1 MTDPGPKKPRKRG
14 YFWRVAFL
22 AFGLVWALILL
33 AVAGG
38 GFVLYMAYD
47 QVTQPG
53 TPGAP
58 VTLTVPQGTTKQGV
72 GALLETE
79 GLIEREAFWR
89 LALRIKPS
97 DTPIQAG
104 VYELARGLSP
114 MQILERLYDGPNRHL
129 NANRFRL
136 TVPEGLSLTQMA
148 DLFESP
154 DAFLKAAKDGDL
166 LARLGQASP
175 EGFLMPDT
183 YFFDEVPSEAEAV
196 SRMATQ
202 FERAYAR
209 LLEEI
214 PGAEAFDQHEI
225 VTVASLVEEEARVD
239 EERPIIASVIYNR
252 LDRGMRLQFDSTL
265 QYALGKYGQRMLDVD
280 KDVDSP
286 YNTYLHAGLPP
297 GPICSPGAASLRA
310 ALAPADTDYLY
321 FVSNADGKTHTFSK
335 TLAEHNRAVARYNS
349 EMRDQRRAV
358 Q

>member
-1 MTDPGPKKPRKRG
+1 
-14 YFWRVAFL
+14 
-22 AFGLVWALILL
+22 
-33 AVAGG
+33 
-38 GFVLYMAYD
+38 MAYD

-136 TVPEGLSLTQMA
+136 TIPEGLSLAQMA

-175 EGFLMPDT
+175 EGFLMPRHLLLRRGA
-183 YFFDEVPSEAEAV
+183 FGSGGGVAHGGAV
-196 SRMATQ
+196 R
-202 FERAYAR
+202 
-209 LLEEI
+209 
-214 PGAEAFDQHEI
+214 
-225 VTVASLVEEEARVD
+225 
-239 EERPIIASVIYNR
+239 
-252 LDRGMRLQFDSTL
+252 
-265 QYALGKYGQRMLDVD
+265 
-280 KDVDSP
+280 
-286 YNTYLHAGLPP
+286 AGLRPP
-297 GPICSPGAASLRA
+297 AGGDP
-310 ALAPADTDYLY
+310 
-321 FVSNADGKTHTFSK
+321 
-335 TLAEHNRAVARYNS
+335 
-349 EMRDQRRAV
+349 RRRGL
-358 Q
+358 